1 MQLHRRRDVK
11 AQGAG
16 AAAHSRSQL
25 KIRCARGR
33 RDRFCP
39 LTSTCCG
46 VRSRHACRHAACRV
60 KSSQSRLTVHLKLP
74 VLRVS
79 MDMEWTPPS
88 HVKTWPEKRFL
99 RSEPESRFDSVGR
112 GSRSNAQG
120 GEEAKGLK
128 PSPLGLA
135 ISEHA
140 TVLAA
145 SCTTAHI
152 IPCVPRRWLPEL
164 ALNSSGK
171 APAQA
176 KKNPLPSCSPTAVIE
191 QCRHHRG
198 SWEAWSSATSSRDTR
213 LWLAGGR

>member
-46 VRSRHACRHAACRV
+46 IRSRHACRHAACRV
-60 KSSQSRLTVHLKLP
+60 KSNQSSLTVHLKLP

-88 HVKTWPEKRFL
+88 HVKTWPGKRFL

-152 IPCVPRRWLPEL
+152 IPCVPRRCSSEL
-164 ALNSSGK
+164 LRQSTRPGRKEPPTVLQSYGCHRAMS
-171 APAQA
+171 
-176 KKNPLPSCSPTAVIE
+176 PSPRKLGSLE
-191 QCRHHRG
+191 QCDVLTGH
-198 SWEAWSSATSSRDTR
+198 
-213 LWLAGGR
+213 